1 MNGYRPGKSDRPELV
16 EAIGRSE
23 AFLKFQEQLSAVAP
37 VERPVLL
44 LGERGTGKE
53 LAALRLHYLSKRWD
67 GPLVTLNCAALAE
80 SLIEAELFGHEAG
93 AFTGATGRRMGR
105 FEAAS
110 GGALFLDEAACIPM
124 TVQEKILRAVEYRT
138 FERLGSS
145 TPVFADARILAAA
158 NADLAELAR
167 QGKFK
172 PDLLDRLSFEV
183 LFAPPLRERH
193 GDVLL
198 LAGHFAARM
207 AAELDLPETP
217 EFASGAL
224 RALEAYP
231 WPGNVRELKN
241 VVERA
246 VYRSRGERIREIVFN
261 PFVNPF
267 PPLEAKMG
275 VTRPSASPAL
285 APSLPESSSD
295 DAPVTFQAAVD
306 RLKKELLGKAL
317 QRARHNQRKAAEL
330 LGLTYNQF
338 RGLYRKFEPDAPDAA
353 EPAQGRTP

>member
-1 MNGYRPGKSDRPELV
+1 MDRYRPGKGDRPELV
-16 EAIGRSE
+16 EAIGRSD
-23 AFLKFQEQLSAVAP
+23 AFLKFQEQLSAVAQ
-37 VERPVLL
+37 VDRPVLL

-53 LAALRLHYLSKRWD
+53 LAALRLHFLSKRWD

-93 AFTGATGRRMGR
+93 AFTGAAGRRMGR

-145 TPVFADARILAAA
+145 TPVYADARIIAAA
-158 NADLAELAR
+158 NADLSELAR

-183 LFAPPLRERH
+183 LFAPPLRERR

-207 AAELDLPETP
+207 AAELDLYEPP
-217 EFASGAL
+217 EFSAEAL
-224 RALEAYP
+224 RELEAYD

-246 VYRSRGERIREIVFN
+246 VYRSRGEPVREIVFN

-267 PPLEAKMG
+267 QSPGAAI
-275 VTRPSASPAL
+275 RPAPSPSPAVAASP
-285 APSLPESSSD
+285 PESSGE
-295 DAPVTFQAAVD
+295 DAPATFQEAVD

-317 QRARHNQRKAAEL
+317 LEAKHNQRKAADL

-338 RGLYRKFEPDAPDAA
+338 RGLYRKHY
-353 EPAQGRTP
+353 